1 MRLHFPNPNIIF
13 GSYKMVVC
21 VLILFAPAYL
31 HPYVLRVGLV
41 WFGLGFKIFLE
52 ITCLGM
58 KKSRCMV
65 MVMDCMSEKNIL
77 ADPGGSNSA
86 SFESETHDP

>member
-1 MRLHFPNPNIIF
+1 MRLYFQYLHKLEYDICRLCRYANMHLHFPNPNIIF

-21 VLILFAPAYL
+21 VLILFAPVYL

-52 ITCLGM
+52 ITSLTAVRRHCT
-58 KKSRCMV
+58 
-65 MVMDCMSEKNIL
+65 DWYEI
-77 ADPGGSNSA
+77 
-86 SFESETHDP
+86 